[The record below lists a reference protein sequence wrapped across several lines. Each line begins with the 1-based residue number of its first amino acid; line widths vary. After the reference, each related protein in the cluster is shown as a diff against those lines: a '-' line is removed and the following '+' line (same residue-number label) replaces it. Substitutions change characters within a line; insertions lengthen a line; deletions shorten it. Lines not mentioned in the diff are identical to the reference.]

1 MLIPHTENLGQ
12 TDINT
17 NEKCFYGYGIWVN
30 SMNQRLPV
38 PSDFYSI
45 NKFWNFVGY
54 GRAGLV
60 NCHA

>member
-1 MLIPHTENLGQ
+1 MKSAPT
-12 TDINT
+12 
-17 NEKCFYGYGIWVN
+17 GYGIWVN
-30 SMNQRLPV
+30 SMNQRLPA

-45 NKFWNFVGY
+45 SKFWNFVGY